1 MSCCALPV
9 VGYPLQ
15 EEGRDSLDIRSQLLR
30 IPRVRA
36 WIELAL
42 SIDVYFLSWWQLLAL
57 LGITL
62 LWIDDGLLSVLKVFG
77 F

>member
-36 WIELAL
+36 WIEL
-42 SIDVYFLSWWQLLAL
+42 
-57 LGITL
+57 GITL
-62 LWIDDGLLSVLKVFG
+62 LWIDNGLLSVLKVFG